1 MSCIRLC
8 GGGAAVRRL
17 FVFCVSVFH
26 ASFCLWLTDNCLADH
41 IWYAAKLFDRDPDTG
56 EVLWFA
62 APPLNLPRARGPR
75 HSLEY
80 LQFLARK
87 RKQGQTHGNIE
98 DYDDAPTKRPR
109 NAVIPTVTET
119 TIQVLKEL
127 SVDGNFSMLSLT
139 ITPFDLLLLGTV
151 ISYPED

>member
-1 MSCIRLC
+1 M
-8 GGGAAVRRL
+8 
-17 FVFCVSVFH
+17 
-26 ASFCLWLTDNCLADH
+26 
-41 IWYAAKLFDRDPDTG
+41 
-56 EVLWFA
+56 
-62 APPLNLPRARGPR
+62 
-75 HSLEY
+75 
-80 LQFLARK
+80 
-87 RKQGQTHGNIE
+87 IE